1 MDSVI
6 RGLVDGLLVPVI
18 NVIVVPLAGAIPVLA
33 SSGLLLAVFMLLWAA
48 FGIALFRSRSSL
60 DVAWTR
66 IRALP
71 LPVEGVVWLLF
82 LPVLA
87 GLWIWRTSW
96 PLVARLAIIGGVAG
110 WNLLVFI
117 PRPA

>member
-1 MDSVI
+1 MDAAI
-6 RGLVDGLLVPVI
+6 RGLVDGLLVPAI
-18 NVIVVPLAGAIPVLA
+18 NVIVVPVASSVPVLA
-33 SSGLLLAVFMLLWAA
+33 SSGALLALFMLLWGA
-48 FGIALFRSRSSL
+48 FGIALLRRRSSL
-60 DVAWTR
+60 DAAWTR